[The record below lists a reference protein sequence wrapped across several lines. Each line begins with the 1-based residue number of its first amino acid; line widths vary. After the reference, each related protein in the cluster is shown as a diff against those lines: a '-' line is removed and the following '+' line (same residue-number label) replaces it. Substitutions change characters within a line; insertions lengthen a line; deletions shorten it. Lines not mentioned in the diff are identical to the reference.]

1 MTGIRAGMR
10 GHLSMAAVSAIT
22 LYLCCAFVP
31 HSTAWNI
38 GSTSLLQNPVSLRA
52 SSTVPALRNGNLR
65 LLTFSKARFPSTSAL
80 RMAISDEARISTS
93 GGAGGFFT

>member
-1 MTGIRAGMR
+1 MTGARAGMQ
-10 GHLSMAAVSAIT
+10 GHLSMAAVSAVT

-31 HSTAWNI
+31 QSTAWNI
-38 GSTSLLQNPVSLRA
+38 GSTTLLQNPVGLRA
-52 SSTVPALRNGNLR
+52 SSVPALRNGNLR
-65 LLTFSKARFPSTSAL
+65 LLSLPKARFPSISAL